1 MVLTRNHRFIVAVLL
16 SAFFFHWMWEMLQMP
31 SYAQMAG
38 LSWREAA
45 PRCALAALG
54 DVGITILIYVAGA
67 LVASSF
73 TYAIRARWNVYLGLA
88 IMGIMHSFW
97 IER

>member
-1 MVLTRNHRFIVAVLL
+1 
-16 SAFFFHWMWEMLQMP
+16 MLQMP

-97 IER
+97 IERAALASGQWTYTDSMPLIPFASVGL